1 MKYKIQVE
9 SLWGWSDLKT
19 SIDGSDY
26 EVEIFD
32 QLRDAQDE
40 IDMII
45 GNLDTDS
52 KAPESYRIVSQ
63 DTPQEIDLYQ

>member
-26 EVEIFD
+26 EVETFD
-32 QLRDAQDE
+32 RIQDAQDE

-45 GNLDTDS
+45 NNLDNDGNV
-52 KAPESYRIVSQ
+52 PDSYRIVSQ
-63 DTPQEIDLYQ
+63 DTQQEIDLYQ

>member
-32 QLRDAQDE
+32 RIQDAQDE
-40 IDMII
+40 INMIVH
-45 GNLDTDS
+45 NLDNNGNIPD
-52 KAPESYRIVSQ
+52 SYRIVSH